1 MLPAYL
7 VLAVHVAIIAF
18 NLFGLIAI
26 PVGAHHGWA
35 WVRAPLWRALH
46 LLSLGA
52 VALQAVAGRAC
63 FLTVWQ
69 DDLAGVRAA
78 DTPLIMR
85 WVNAVIF
92 WPLPMWVFTA
102 LYIAVLAYAL
112 ALLWLVPPGPTAKR
126 PA

>member
-1 MLPAYL
+1 MMLASL

-18 NLFGLIAI
+18 NLLGLIAI
-26 PVGAHHGWA
+26 PVGARRGWT

-46 LLSLGA
+46 LVSWGA
-52 VALQAVAGRAC
+52 VALQATAGRAC

-69 DDLAGVRAA
+69 DDLAGIGAA

-92 WPLPMWVFTA
+92 WPLPLWVFTA
-102 LYIAVLAYAL
+102 LYVVAFAYAL
-112 ALLWLVPPGPTAKR
+112 ALLWLVPPRPMAKR